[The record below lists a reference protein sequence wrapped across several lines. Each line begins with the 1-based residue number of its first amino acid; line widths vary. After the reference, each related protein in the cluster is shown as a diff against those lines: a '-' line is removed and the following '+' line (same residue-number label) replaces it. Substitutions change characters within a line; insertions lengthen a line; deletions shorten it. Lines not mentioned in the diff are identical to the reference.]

1 MKHGLFFSFQVPRDG
16 GIAPDRPYREML
28 DCLPLAEELGYSTA
42 LFASHHVQ
50 PDPWCPSP
58 LVALG
63 GAAAVTRRMRI
74 GTGVLLVPL
83 YAPLKL
89 AEDVAVLDNLS
100 GGRFVFG
107 VAPGYVS
114 EEFAAHGVPR
124 EERVPR
130 LEEAL
135 DLMIAAWTQERAS
148 FEGGFYRLPESP
160 VTPKPVQKPHPP
172 IWYGVSGPKSL
183 RRAAQRRAVLV
194 ASPRHGLAEL
204 REHYAIYDEAA
215 AAASF
220 QPAERPVI
228 RGLFLADTTPEAE
241 EIAGPAV
248 TSLFRELYGAK
259 SAAGERVL
267 RTDEGEVVTD
277 TEAVD
282 FDHFKRRYVIGDPES
297 ARREIERYRS
307 ELGATEILAWMHLPG
322 ILPEHTNRSLE
333 LFAREVMP
341 AFQPVGGSVLT

>member
-1 MKHGLFFSFQVPRDG
+1 MKHGLFFSFQVPHGSDTG
-16 GIAPDRPYREML
+16 FERPYREML

-50 PDPWCPSP
+50 AEPWCPSP

-63 GAAAVTRRMRI
+63 GAAGVTSRMRI

-100 GGRFVFG
+100 AGRFVFG

-124 EERVPR
+124 DERVPR

-135 DLMIAAWTQERAS
+135 DLMVAAWTQERAS
-148 FEGGFYRLPESP
+148 YEGRFYRLPESP
-160 VTPKPVQKPHPP
+160 VTPKPVQKPYPP
-172 IWYGVSGPKSL
+172 IWYGVSGAKSL
-183 RRAAQRRAVLV
+183 RLAARRKAVLV

-204 REHYAIYDEAA
+204 REHFAIYDEEAA
-215 AAASF
+215 AVGHA
-220 QPAERPVI
+220 PAERPVI
-228 RGLFLADTTPEAE
+228 RGLFVAETTREAE

-277 TEAVD
+277 TAAVD
-282 FDHFKRRYVIGDPES
+282 FEHFKRRYIIGDPEL
-297 ARREIERYRS
+297 ARREVERYRA

-322 ILPEHTNRSLE
+322 IPAEHTNRSVE

-341 AFQPVGGSVLT
+341 AFADADVNALT